1 MDERENN
8 IIYEIK
14 LLSKDLVLRH
24 KSEII
29 GLTEE
34 LMPNIPGGVYTRR
47 LMIWL
52 LSLEMDQPLYM
63 RH

>member
-8 IIYEIK
+8 TIYEIK

-29 GLTEE
+29 GA
-34 LMPNIPGGVYTRR
+34 RR